1 MERDIMLY
9 LVYDIDNKSVYKME
23 LNKNQFKFL
32 KNAIPD
38 FLYIFEN
45 VEIINPEDK
54 KDNELY
60 FVDNEFLGAN
70 LIYSNKN
77 TNRLLKKLG
86 FKAQKYDYIE
96 KIDFY
101 DWYLI
106 NKKEIEICLDEYDYE
121 DLDYKEIFEK
131 SIDK

>member
-1 MERDIMLY
+1 MLY
-9 LVYDIDNKSVYKME
+9 LIYDIDNKSIYKME
-23 LNKNQFKFL
+23 LNKNQLKFL

-45 VEIINPEDK
+45 IEIINPEDK

-60 FVDNEFLGAN
+60 FINNEFLGAN

-86 FKAQKYDYIE
+86 FKAQKYDCIE

-106 NKKEIEICLDEYDYE
+106 NKKEIEICLDQYDYE

-131 SIDK
+131 ISKKSIDK

>member
-1 MERDIMLY
+1 MLY